1 MLQLSF
7 SIDQNG
13 IYKPFVITHRST
25 YLCLHV
31 SEMQRNAIGN
41 VAVASLDTGIMDTIG
56 YVAVASLERSIR
68 DAIGYVAVASVTGL
82 MRYRLEVKGGCERSA
97 TLRRTRASQS

>member
-1 MLQLSF
+1 MRLAMCGCEF
-7 SIDQNG
+7 GEEFEGCDW
-13 IYKPFVITHRST
+13 
-25 YLCLHV
+25 LCAV
-31 SEMQRNAIGN
+31 AS
-41 VAVASLDTGIMDTIG
+41 VAVASLDTG
-56 YVAVASLERSIR
+56 IR